1 MFQGR
6 IIDTKLRKLSIQDA
20 EKFIAS
26 SDFGASIFFS
36 GTVRNQNDN
45 KSVIGITYDTHDAL
59 VIQSFEEIYNEANE
73 KLEIKNKAVFIDHA
87 KGYLNLGEI
96 SIIIAVATKHR
107 EEAYKLSRYII
118 VLSNA
123 FMPGSFF
130 TYCNKNSSYTLSLCQ
145 SANFLLFLINHS
157 ANLSGSKY
165 SFRIQLLP
173 NFTKPS

>member
-6 IIDTKLRKLSIQDA
+6 IIDTNLRKLSIQDA

-59 VIQSFEEIYNEANE
+59 VIQSFEEIYSEAN
-73 KLEIKNKAVFIDHA
+73 KNLEIKEKAVFIDHA
-87 KGYLNLGEI
+87 KGYLDLGEI

-118 VLSNA
+118 EEIKKRSPIWKKEHYQNSESNWLKGN
-123 FMPGSFF
+123 PLVHE
-130 TYCNKNSSYTLSLCQ
+130 NN
-145 SANFLLFLINHS
+145 
-157 ANLSGSKY
+157 
-165 SFRIQLLP
+165 
-173 NFTKPS
+173 